1 MDLTSASAWVERL
14 RVAWEDSNSETA
26 ASLFTA
32 DATYRSHPFRTPL
45 QGRTDI
51 ARSWAGSTT
60 TQNDV
65 RVRFGEPLVDGHRV
79 AVEWW
84 ANVTE
89 NGRPQTDCGA
99 LILRFD
105 DDLCSELREYW
116 NLTDSALEPP
126 PGWGL

>member
-1 MDLTSASAWVERL
+1 MDVTSAIAWVERL
-14 RVAWEDSNSETA
+14 RGAWVEGNGETA
-26 ASLFTA
+26 ASLFIA

-51 ARSWAGSTT
+51 ARYWSVSTA
-60 TQNDV
+60 TQSDL
-65 RVRFGEPLVDGHRV
+65 RVRFGDPLVDGDRV

-89 NGRPQTDCGA
+89 DGRLQTDCGA

-116 NLTDSALEPP
+116 NLTDSALQPP

>member
-1 MDLTSASAWVERL
+1 VDLTSASAWVERL
-14 RVAWEDSNSETA
+14 RGAWVEGDSEAA

-32 DATYRSHPFRTPL
+32 DAVYRSHPFRTPL

-51 ARSWAGSTT
+51 AGYWSVSTA
-60 TQNDV
+60 TQSDL
-65 RVRFGEPLVDGHRV
+65 RVRFGEPLVDGDRV

-89 NGRPQTDCGA
+89 AGRPQTDCGA